1 MTYNGFIDRT
11 GGADMQQTMDSGQFK
26 GRVDFVLALATHLHT
41 SGTTVNRLEGAIER
55 VSRKLGLEVSIWS
68 NPTGIMIS
76 FRDSV
81 HGDPYTV
88 TRVLRL
94 DPGDTNLGRMADADA
109 IAERVLNGSLDIQA
123 GLAQLNEIDRPPSM
137 HYRIA
142 QVACFGIASA
152 MVLSLFPRTGWNDF
166 ITSALLG
173 MLIGILVQLG
183 ERNQHLRDAVEAVA
197 ALLVTLLVS
206 YIASHLAPL
215 SVQSVIVSALIIMMP
230 GLMLTSAINELA
242 NQQLASGS
250 ARFAG
255 AVTVLMKLTFG
266 AILAAQLAEFL
277 GWDYLSNSGASVLPV
292 WMPWAMLLPGAFAL
306 AVLFKTN
313 VRDIP
318 IAMMAVLLG
327 YGVLKACSLIPGLSG
342 GDIPT
347 GGFLAAFTVTA
358 VANLYARVFNRPGG
372 LIRVPGIILLVPGS
386 LGFQTMN
393 IAFAQDGGT
402 RLGLGLPLF
411 AALIALVAGILFG
424 NLLVS
429 SRRNL

>member
-1 MTYNGFIDRT
+1 
-11 GGADMQQTMDSGQFK
+11 MQQTMDSGEFRD
-26 GRVDFVLALATHLHT
+26 RVDFVLALARHLHT
-41 SGTTVNRLEGAIER
+41 SGTTVNRLEGAVER
-55 VSRKLGLEVSIWS
+55 VARKLVLEVSIWS

-76 FRDSV
+76 FRDLV

-94 DPGDTNLGRMADADA
+94 DPGDTHLGRMADADA
-109 IAERVLNGSLDIQA
+109 IAERVLDGSLDIQT
-123 GLAQLNEIDRPPSM
+123 GLAQLNEIDKPPSM
-137 HYRIA
+137 AYRAA

-166 ITSALLG
+166 VTAAMLG

-183 ERNQHLRDAVEAVA
+183 ERNKHLRDAVEAVA

-206 YIASHLAPL
+206 YVASHVAPL

-230 GLMLTSAINELA
+230 GLMLTSAISELA

-266 AILAAQLAEFL
+266 AVLAAQLAQFL
-277 GWDYLSNSGASVLPV
+277 GWNYLSNSGASVLPD
-292 WMPWAMLLPGAFAL
+292 WMPWMMLLPGAFAL

-313 VRDIP
+313 ARDIP
-318 IAMMAVLLG
+318 LAMASVLLG
-327 YGVLKACSLIPGLSG
+327 YGVMKACSLYPELSG

-358 VANLYARVFNRPGG
+358 AANLYARIFNRPGG

-393 IAFAQDGGT
+393 IALAQDGGT

-411 AALIALVAGILFG
+411 AALTALVAGILFG

>member
-1 MTYNGFIDRT
+1 
-11 GGADMQQTMDSGQFK
+11 MQQTMDSGEFRD
-26 GRVDFVLALATHLHT
+26 RVDFVLALARHLHT
-41 SGTTVNRLEGAIER
+41 SGTTVNRLEGAVER
-55 VSRKLGLEVSIWS
+55 VARKLVLEVSIWS

-76 FRDSV
+76 FRDLV

-94 DPGDTNLGRMADADA
+94 DPGDTHLGRMADADA
-109 IAERVLNGSLDIQA
+109 IAERVLDGSLDIQT
-123 GLAQLNEIDRPPSM
+123 GLAQLNEIDKPPSM
-137 HYRIA
+137 AYRAA

-166 ITSALLG
+166 VTAAMLG

-183 ERNQHLRDAVEAVA
+183 ERNKHLRDAVEAVA

-206 YIASHLAPL
+206 YVASHVAPL

-230 GLMLTSAINELA
+230 GLMLTTAISELA

-266 AILAAQLAEFL
+266 AVLAAQLAQFL
-277 GWDYLSNSGASVLPV
+277 GWNYLSNSGASVLPD
-292 WMPWAMLLPGAFAL
+292 WMPWMMLLPGAFAL

-313 VRDIP
+313 ARDIP
-318 IAMMAVLLG
+318 LAMASVLLG
-327 YGVLKACSLIPGLSG
+327 YGVMKACSLYPELSG

-358 VANLYARVFNRPGG
+358 AANLYARIFNRPGG

-393 IAFAQDGGT
+393 IALAQDGGT

-411 AALIALVAGILFG
+411 AALTALVAGILFG

>member
-1 MTYNGFIDRT
+1 MR
-11 GGADMQQTMDSGQFK
+11 QTMDSGEFRD
-26 GRVDFVLALATHLHT
+26 RVDFVLALARHLHT
-41 SGTTVNRLEGAIER
+41 SGTTVNRLEGAVER
-55 VSRKLGLEVSIWS
+55 VARKLALEASIWS

-76 FRDSV
+76 FRDLV

-94 DPGDTNLGRMADADA
+94 DPGDTHLGRMADADA
-109 IAERVLNGSLDIQA
+109 IAERVLDGSLDIQT
-123 GLAQLNEIDRPPSM
+123 GLAQLNEIDRPPLM
-137 HYRIA
+137 AYRVV
-142 QVACFGIASA
+142 QTACFGIASA

-166 ITSALLG
+166 IAAAALG
-173 MLIGILVQLG
+173 MLIGVLVQLG

-206 YIASHLAPL
+206 YAASHIAPL

-230 GLMLTSAINELA
+230 GLMLTSAISELA

-266 AILAAQLAEFL
+266 AVLAAQLAQFL
-277 GWDYLSNSGASVLPV
+277 GWDALSNSGASVLPD

-313 VRDIP
+313 ARDIP
-318 IAMMAVLLG
+318 LAMASVLLG
-327 YGVLKACSLIPGLSG
+327 YGVMKACSLFPELSA

-358 VANLYARVFNRPGG
+358 VANVYARVFNRPGG

-411 AALIALVAGILFG
+411 AALTALVAGILFG